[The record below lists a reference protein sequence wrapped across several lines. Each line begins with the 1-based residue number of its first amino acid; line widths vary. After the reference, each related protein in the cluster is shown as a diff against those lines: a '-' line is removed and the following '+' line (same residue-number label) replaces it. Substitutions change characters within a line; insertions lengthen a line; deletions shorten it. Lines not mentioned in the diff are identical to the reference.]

1 MKTTKEIPLQLP
13 VNIPHIYTDIS
24 YLEGDTTDIIEY
36 LQDLP
41 NLIRDAATTYREGTF
56 PDVDKFER
64 LCLEIDTGDSYN
76 ESQVILRA
84 FRTET
89 NLEMKARIKNQK
101 EAAKKRK
108 EAIDISIARKEKEE
122 KELYEKLKAKYENGT
137 GI

>member
-41 NLIRDAATTYREGTF
+41 NLILETAATHPEGTF
-56 PDVDKFER
+56 PDVDKLER
-64 LCLEIDTGDSYN
+64 LHIEIDTEDSYN

-101 EAAKKRK
+101 EVAKKRK